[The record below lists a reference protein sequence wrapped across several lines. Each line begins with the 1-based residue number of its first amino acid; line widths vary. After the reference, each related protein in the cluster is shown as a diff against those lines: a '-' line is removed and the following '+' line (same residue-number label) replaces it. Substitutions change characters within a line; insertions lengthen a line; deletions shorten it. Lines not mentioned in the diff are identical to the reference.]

1 VAEARDELGD
11 RIVKSVAEWRPGA
24 TLRSFDALS
33 GGASSLTF
41 LAEIE
46 SDRLDRVVVKAAPPG
61 LAPVRNRDVLRQ
73 ARLLRALDGRP
84 GVRVPTVLFDDVG
97 DPPDTPPFFA
107 MTFVPGESIDPNIDP
122 GVDEALPPPVIL
134 TGRAQSAARVLAAL
148 HAVAPA
154 DAGLGD
160 EPEVTIADE
169 VERWAN
175 ALATVPEELTGG
187 PDDCAARLRDSL
199 PAAVPSSLIHGDFR
213 LGNCL
218 SAGTGVR
225 AVIDWEI
232 WARSDPR
239 IDLAW
244 FLLTADPQ
252 LHPSAQRHA
261 PGMPS
266 PRELLAV
273 YRNAA
278 GPDVPNLGW
287 FTGLM
292 LYKLAAVSALIAK
305 NAAKRGDPG
314 RAGARAAAGVPEMLD
329 RARQAIA

>member
-1 VAEARDELGD
+1 MADVRDDLSD
-11 RIVKSVAEWRPGA
+11 RIVKAVAEWRRDA
-24 TLRSFDALS
+24 TLTSFEALP

-46 SDRLDRVVVKAAPPG
+46 SESAERVVVKAAPPG

-73 ARLLRALDGRP
+73 ARLLRALHGRA
-84 GVRVPTVLFDDVG
+84 GVRVPAVLFDDPG

-107 MTFVPGESIDPNIDP
+107 MTFVAGESIDPNIDL
-122 GVDEALPPPVIL
+122 GVDATLPPPVML
-134 TGRAQSAARVLAAL
+134 TGRAHSAARVLAAL
-148 HAVAPA
+148 HAVDPD

-160 EPEVTIADE
+160 EHEVTVAEE

-199 PAAVPSSLIHGDFR
+199 PAALPSTLIHGDFR

-218 SAGTGVR
+218 SLGPDVR

-244 FLLTADPQ
+244 FLLTADPER
-252 LHPSAQRHA
+252 HPTAQRRA
-261 PGMPS
+261 PGMPC
-266 PRELLAV
+266 PDELLAV
-273 YRNAA
+273 YRDGG
-278 GPDVPNLGW
+278 GPDVPDLPW
-287 FTGLM
+287 FTGLI
-292 LYKLAAVSALIAK
+292 LYKLAAVSALVAK
-305 NAAKRGDPG
+305 NSVKRGAADG
-314 RAGARAAAGVPEMLD
+314 FGARAAAGVPGMLR